1 MLTYSEWTLGSP
13 LTLRQLFRLILAH
26 VVTFA
31 LTLVAILTEMS
42 GAPAE
47 PLGEC
52 AAEATLML
60 DQFGTVTNF
69 ALLDAALVTDAGA

>member
-1 MLTYSEWTLGSP
+1 M
-13 LTLRQLFRLILAH
+13 
-26 VVTFA
+26 
-31 LTLVAILTEMS
+31 TLVAIFTEMS